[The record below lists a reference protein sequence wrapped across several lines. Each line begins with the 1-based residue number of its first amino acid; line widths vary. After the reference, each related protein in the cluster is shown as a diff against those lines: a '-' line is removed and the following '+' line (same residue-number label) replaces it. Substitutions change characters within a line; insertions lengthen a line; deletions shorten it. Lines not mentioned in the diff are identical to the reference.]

1 MKIDEIKNI
10 IKEEKSN
17 LSALGVKKVG
27 IFGSFI
33 RGEAGPESDIDILLD
48 ISTDSTLTLFSLA
61 DIEIR
66 LSEKLNRKVDL
77 VIKKDLKPQIG
88 KKILSE
94 VQYV

>member
-1 MKIDEIKNI
+1 MKIDDIKNI

-27 IFGSFI
+27 IFGSYI

-48 ISTDSTLTLFSLA
+48 ISADSTLTLFSLV

-77 VIKKDLKPQIG
+77 VIKSDLKPKIG
-88 KKILSE
+88 ENILSE